1 MTEERS
7 AAERPIPTSEPGA
20 AMFKTSRRC
29 LNWFAKNFGERY
41 SFAAVS
47 KGDVVFVVA
56 RGDKGDKLRRLAETW
71 GKVDD
76 LELYG

>member
-1 MTEERS
+1 MESPSDARS
-7 AAERPIPTSEPGA
+7 RKPPEQARQ
-20 AMFKTSRRC
+20 MLVTSRRC

-47 KGDVVFVVA
+47 KGEVVFVVA
-56 RGDKGDKLRRLAETW
+56 KGEKGAELRRIAESW

-76 LELYG
+76 LERFG